1 MKIGMSGS
9 RDTLIDSDEM
19 LERLRGMDAI
29 DFEHFCADLWRR
41 QGWDADVRQAS
52 ADAGVD
58 VVLRRNEGGFEQ
70 RAVLQA
76 KRYSEDNKVGG
87 PEIQQYGSLREQEG
101 VDFCAVVT
109 TSSFTRGAKD
119 RAEELNVRLVGG
131 EDLMEVVDETG
142 AVDLL
147 DEYASVKGRQQVGGV
162 EHTGRTR
169 VGREG
174 HRRKVDELRSLLRD
188 PDDWEERVEEKAW
201 RYVWNPS
208 EYKRKIYGLSLV
220 AGLFVLF
227 FLAELGA
234 AGTGVLAG
242 IGVFAAGGYWIT
254 KELRERGTDTV
265 NECHKPI
272 YEFSTGEIETKA
284 KEKIGAT
291 GPNVAAYVME
301 REENGE
307 ELVSQPRKYQIFSV
321 VIDDSSMGVV
331 ESAWI
336 SIPNV
341 AYNSGQLT
349 QEFFYDQ
356 VTRLNHERGELVIY
370 LSDGSEHAWRADNI
384 PDQAMR
390 DIRDRIRAYK

>member
-1 MKIGMSGS
+1 M
-9 RDTLIDSDEM
+9 IDSDEV
-19 LERLRGMDAI
+19 LKRIRGMNAI

-41 QGWDADVRQAS
+41 QGWNADVRQAS
-52 ADAGVD
+52 TDAGVD

-109 TSSFTRGAKD
+109 TSSFTREAEK

-131 EDLMEVVDETG
+131 EDLVEVIDETD

-147 DEYASVKGRQQVGGV
+147 DEYAPVKGRQQVGGAKDI
-162 EHTGRTR
+162 GRTR
-169 VGREG
+169 TDRREG
-174 HRRKVDELRSLLRD
+174 PREKVDELRNILRD
-188 PDDWEERVEEKAW
+188 PDDWEDRVEEKAW
-201 RYVWNPS
+201 RYVWDPS
-208 EYKRKIYGLSLV
+208 KYETKIYGLSAV
-220 AGLFVLF
+220 AGVFLFL
-227 FLAELGA
+227 LLSELGA
-234 AGTGVLAG
+234 GGTGLLAG
-242 IGVFAAGGYWIT
+242 IAVFAAGSYWIR
-254 KELRERGTDTV
+254 KELRERGTKMVDGYH
-265 NECHKPI
+265 EPI
-272 YEFSTGEIETKA
+272 YEFSTEEIETKA

-301 REENGE
+301 REVNGE

-336 SIPNV
+336 SMPNV

-356 VTRLNHERGELVIY
+356 VTQLNHERGELVIY
-370 LSDGSEHAWRADNI
+370 LSDGSEHSWSADNI

>member
-1 MKIGMSGS
+1 MSGS
-9 RDTLIDSDEM
+9 RDTLIDSDEV
-19 LERLRGMDAI
+19 LERLQGMDAI

-41 QGWDADVRQAS
+41 QGWDAEVRQAS
-52 ADAGVD
+52 TDAGVD
-58 VVLRRNEGGFEQ
+58 VVLRRKEGGFEQ

-109 TSSFTRGAKD
+109 TSSFTKGAKA

-131 EDLMEVVDETG
+131 KDLVKVIDETDS
-142 AVDLL
+142 VDLL
-147 DEYASVKGRQQVGGV
+147 NEYAPAKGRQQVGAT
-162 EHTGRTR
+162 EDTGRTR
-169 VGREG
+169 TDRREG
-174 HRRKVDELRSLLRD
+174 PRKKVDELRNLLRD
-188 PDDWEERVEEKAW
+188 PDDWKERIEEKAW
-201 RYVWNPS
+201 RYVWDPS
-208 EYKRKIYGLSLV
+208 EYKTEIYGVSLV
-220 AGLFVLF
+220 AGVFLFV
-227 FLAELGA
+227 FLSELGA
-234 AGTGVLAG
+234 GGIGLLAG
-242 IGVFAAGGYWIT
+242 IAVFAAGSYWIR
-254 KELRERGTDTV
+254 KELRERGTKAVD
-265 NECHKPI
+265 EYHEPI

-301 REENGE
+301 REGNGE
-307 ELVSQPRKYQIFSV
+307 ELVPQPRKYQIFSV
-321 VIDDSSMGVV
+321 VIDDSSIGVV

-336 SIPNV
+336 SMPKV
-341 AYNSGQLT
+341 TYNSGQLT

-370 LSDGSEHAWRADNI
+370 LSDGSEHSWSADNI

-390 DIRDRIRAYK
+390 DIRDRVRAYK

>member
-1 MKIGMSGS
+1 MSGS
-9 RDTLIDSDEM
+9 RDTLIDSDEV
-19 LERLRGMDAI
+19 LGRLQGMDAI

-41 QGWDADVRQAS
+41 QGWDAEVRQAS
-52 ADAGVD
+52 TDAGVD

-76 KRYSEDNKVGG
+76 KRYGEDNKVGG

-109 TSSFTRGAKD
+109 TSSFTRGAED
-119 RAEELNVRLVGG
+119 RAEELNVRLIGA
-131 EDLMEVVDETG
+131 EDLMEVVDETD

-147 DEYASVKGRQQVGGV
+147 DEYAPVKGRQQVGGPKD
-162 EHTGRTR
+162 TGRTR
-169 VGREG
+169 IDRREG
-174 HRRKVDELRSLLRD
+174 PREKVDELRNLLRD
-188 PDDWEERVEEKAW
+188 PDDWEERVEENAW
-201 RYVWNPS
+201 RYVWDPS
-208 EYKRKIYGLSLV
+208 EYKMKIYGLSLV
-220 AGLFVLF
+220 AGAFVF
-227 FLAELGA
+227 FVLAELGA
-234 AGTGVLAG
+234 AGTGFLAG
-242 IGVFAAGGYWIT
+242 AGVSVAGGYWIT
-254 KELRERGTDTV
+254 KELRERGIDAV
-265 NECHKPI
+265 DEYHEPI

-321 VIDDSSMGVV
+321 VIDDSSIGVV

-336 SIPNV
+336 SMPNV

-370 LSDGSEHAWRADNI
+370 LSDGSEHSWSAHNI

-390 DIRDRIRAYK
+390 DIRDQVRAYK

>member
-1 MKIGMSGS
+1 MSGS
-9 RDTLIDSDEM
+9 SDTLIDSDEV
-19 LERLRGMDAI
+19 LERLQGMDAI

-41 QGWDADVRQAS
+41 QGWDAEVRQAS
-52 ADAGVD
+52 TDAGVD
-58 VVLRRNEGGFEQ
+58 VVLRRKEGGFEQ

-109 TSSFTRGAKD
+109 TSSFTRGAEK

-131 EDLMEVVDETG
+131 KDLVRVIDETDS
-142 AVDLL
+142 VDLL
-147 DEYASVKGRQQVGGV
+147 NEYAPVKGRQQVGGA
-162 EHTGRTR
+162 EDTGRNRTDR
-169 VGREG
+169 REG
-174 HRRKVDELRSLLRD
+174 PREKVDELRNLLRD
-188 PDDWEERVEEKAW
+188 PDDWEEWLEEKAW
-201 RYVWNPS
+201 RYVWDPS
-208 EYKRKIYGLSLV
+208 EYKTEIYGLSAV
-220 AGLFVLF
+220 AGVFLFL
-227 FLAELGA
+227 LLSELGA
-234 AGTGVLAG
+234 GGTGLLAG
-242 IGVFAAGGYWIT
+242 IAVFAAGSYWIR
-254 KELRERGTDTV
+254 KELRERGTKAVDEYHEPV
-265 NECHKPI
+265 

-307 ELVSQPRKYQIFSV
+307 ELVPQPRQYQIFSV
-321 VIDDSSMGVV
+321 VIDDSSIGVV

-336 SIPNV
+336 SMPNV

-356 VTRLNHERGELVIY
+356 VTRLNHERGELVVY
-370 LSDGSEHAWRADNI
+370 LSDGSEHSWSAGNI
-384 PDQAMR
+384 PDQVMR

>member
-1 MKIGMSGS
+1 MSGS
-9 RDTLIDSDEM
+9 RDTLIDSDGV
-19 LERLRGMDAI
+19 LKRLRGMGAI

-41 QGWDADVRQAS
+41 QGWNAEVRQAS

-58 VVLRRNEGGFEQ
+58 VALSRKEGGFEQ

-109 TSSFTRGAKD
+109 TSSFTRGAED

-131 EDLMEVVDETG
+131 EDLVEVIDETD

-147 DEYASVKGRQQVGGV
+147 DEYAPVKGRQQVGGA
-162 EHTGRTR
+162 EDTGRTQTDR
-169 VGREG
+169 REG
-174 HRRKVDELRSLLRD
+174 PREKVDELRNLLRD
-188 PDDWEERVEEKAW
+188 PDDWEDRVKEKAW
-201 RYVWNPS
+201 RYVWDPS
-208 EYKRKIYGLSLV
+208 EYKTKIYGLSLM
-220 AGLFVLF
+220 AGAFVFF

-234 AGTGVLAG
+234 AGTGFLAG
-242 IGVFAAGGYWIT
+242 VGVSVAGGYWIT
-254 KELRERGTDTV
+254 KELHERGTDAV
-265 NECHKPI
+265 DEYHEPI
-272 YEFSTGEIETKA
+272 YEFSIGEIETKA

-307 ELVSQPRKYQIFSV
+307 ELVSKPRKYQIFSV
-321 VIDDSSMGVV
+321 IIDDSSIGVV

-336 SIPNV
+336 SMPKV
-341 AYNSGQLT
+341 MYNSGQLT

-370 LSDGSEHAWRADNI
+370 LSDGSEHSWSADNI